1 MRLNSLLPLSYP
13 LHHHTPATMNTPSRV
28 LARASRL
35 STRNTQQQQQRQQQ
49 QHLLRSYR
57 PTPPSRAYA
66 VQSPGTPAVE
76 VFSSHTKWQHKERAA
91 ANVEQSRKVDYLR
104 DEVAARLCDRLL
116 DINRSFPKALDF
128 GANACNIARILT
140 RPNPDP
146 AATGKAAEPIA
157 NRIGSIHCADTSP
170 SLLYRDQTEPFNKQI
185 DITREVLQTPEYVPY
200 EPESF
205 DLAMSSLSL
214 HWINDL
220 PSVLTQINAALKPDA
235 PFIAAM
241 SGGDSL
247 FELRGSLQLAEQERL
262 GGIGT
267 HISPLADVRDVGNL
281 LTRAGFKLLT
291 VDVDDI
297 IVDYPSSFAL
307 MSDLQAMGEANAALR
322 REASGIRKDVLLAAE
337 AIYRELYG
345 ETQDDGSVTVPATFR
360 TIYMIGWKD
369 SPDQQK
375 PLARGTGEANLV
387 DVLGGGGK
395 F

>member
-1 MRLNSLLPLSYP
+1 
-13 LHHHTPATMNTPSRV
+13 MNTALRT

-35 STRNTQQQQQRQQQ
+35 PASPIRNTPFK
-49 QHLLRSYR
+49 RS
-57 PTPPSRAYA
+57 YA
-66 VQSPGTPAVE
+66 VQSPGSPAIQ
-76 VFSSHTKWQHKERAA
+76 VFDTHTKWTHKERAA
-91 ANVEQSRKVDYLR
+91 ANEEQSRKVDYLR

-116 DINRSFPKALDF
+116 DINRTFPKALDF

-146 AATGKAAEPIA
+146 DAKGKDAEPISK
-157 NRIGSIHCADTSP
+157 RVGSIHCTDTSP
-170 SLLYRDQTEPFNKQI
+170 SLLYRGRAEPFNKEI
-185 DITREVLQTPEYVPY
+185 DITREVLKNPEYLPY

-220 PSVLTQINAALKPDA
+220 PSVLAQINTALKPDA

-241 SGGDSL
+241 SGGDTL
-247 FELRGSLQLAEQERL
+247 FELRGSLQLAEQERM

-297 IVDYPSSFAL
+297 IVDYPSTFAL

-322 REASGIRKDVLLAAE
+322 RDASGIRRDVLLATE

-345 ETQDDGSVTVPATFR
+345 EQGEDGSITIPATFR
-360 TIYMIGWKD
+360 TIYMIGWKE
-369 SPDQQK
+369 SPDQAK
-375 PLARGTGEANLV
+375 PLERGTGESNLT
-387 DVLGGGGK
+387 DVLGGGK

>member
-1 MRLNSLLPLSYP
+1 
-13 LHHHTPATMNTPSRV
+13 
-28 LARASRL
+28 
-35 STRNTQQQQQRQQQ
+35 
-49 QHLLRSYR
+49 
-57 PTPPSRAYA
+57 
-66 VQSPGTPAVE
+66 
-76 VFSSHTKWQHKERAA
+76 
-91 ANVEQSRKVDYLR
+91 
-104 DEVAARLCDRLL
+104 
-116 DINRSFPKALDF
+116 
-128 GANACNIARILT
+128 
-140 RPNPDP
+140 
-146 AATGKAAEPIA
+146 
-157 NRIGSIHCADTSP
+157 
-170 SLLYRDQTEPFNKQI
+170 
-185 DITREVLQTPEYVPY
+185 
-200 EPESF
+200 
-205 DLAMSSLSL
+205 MSSLSL

>member
-1 MRLNSLLPLSYP
+1 
-13 LHHHTPATMNTPSRV
+13 MNTHSRV
-28 LARASRL
+28 LARASKL
-35 STRNTQQQQQRQQQ
+35 PIRNTQR
-49 QHLLRSYR
+49 HLRAFTTAQ
-57 PTPPSRAYA
+57 PRAYA

-76 VFSSHTKWQHKERAA
+76 VFDSRTKWQHKERAA
-91 ANVEQSRKVDYLR
+91 TNVEQSRKVDYLR

-116 DINRSFPKALDF
+116 DINRNFPKALDF

-140 RPNPDP
+140 RPNPDT
-146 AATGKAAEPIA
+146 AATGKDAEPISK
-157 NRIGSIHCADTSP
+157 RIGSIHCTDTSS
-170 SLLYRDQTEPFNKQI
+170 SLLYRDQAERFNKEI
-185 DITREVLQTPEYVPY
+185 DVTREVLKNPEYLPY
-200 EPESF
+200 APESF

-307 MSDLQAMGEANAALR
+307 MSDLQYMGEANAALR
-322 REASGIRKDVLLAAE
+322 REASGIRKDVLLATE
-337 AIYRELYG
+337 AIYREMYG
-345 ETQDDGSVTVPATFR
+345 ETQEDGTVTIPATFR

-369 SPDQQK
+369 SPDQAK
-375 PLARGTGEANLV
+375 PLQRGTGESNLA
-387 DVLGGGGK
+387 DVLGGGK

>member
-1 MRLNSLLPLSYP
+1 MNILPR
-13 LHHHTPATMNTPSRV
+13 TV
-28 LARASRL
+28 ARATRL
-35 STRNTQQQQQRQQQ
+35 RKTQLSNTQAHR
-49 QHLLRSYR
+49 
-57 PTPPSRAYA
+57 TYA
-66 VQSPGTPAVE
+66 VQSPGTPAIE
-76 VFSSHTKWQHKERAA
+76 VFDSRTKWQHKERAA
-91 ANVEQSRKVDYLR
+91 ANPEQSRKVDYLR

-116 DINRSFPKALDF
+116 DINRTFPRALDF

-146 AATGKAAEPIA
+146 DAKGDEKDPISK
-157 NRIGSIHCADTSP
+157 RIGSIHCADTSEAM
-170 SLLYRDQTEPFNKQI
+170 LYRDQADAFNKEI
-185 DITREVLQTPEYVPY
+185 DITREVLKNPEYLPY
-200 EPESF
+200 EPETF
-205 DLAMSSLSL
+205 DVAMSSLSL

-220 PSVLTQINAALKPDA
+220 PSILSQINTALKPDA

-241 SGGDSL
+241 SGGDTL

-297 IVDYPSSFAL
+297 VVDYPSTFAL
-307 MSDLQAMGEANAALR
+307 MSDLQAMGEANSALR
-322 REASGIRKDVLLAAE
+322 RETTGIRKDVLLATE

-345 ETQDDGSVTVPATFR
+345 EQQEDGSITIPATFR
-360 TIYMIGWKD
+360 TIYMIGWKE
-369 SPDQQK
+369 SPNQAK
-375 PLARGTGEANLV
+375 PLERGTGETNMADIL
-387 DVLGGGGK
+387 GGGK